1 MMQTISGQYV
11 WPDSAQA
18 VTATASVQGDVLSIT
33 DDTGRLLHQSHKD
46 QVTFAS
52 VIPGLPVEAIL
63 PDKARFIPDDPRW
76 RWPQLSRRQRLP
88 EFLERHWLSVI
99 IALILVPGFVWV
111 MIKHIIPA
119 ASAPL
124 AYLIPDAVVS
134 ELSEQ
139 TLRLLDETEL
149 SPSSL
154 TAAEQQ
160 VIRQQWHLNLQ
171 RLNLYHANLQ
181 HLNHLHAEQPRP
193 AETKEKYRLLFRS
206 YSAGPNAFALP
217 DGSVIVTDEIV
228 SLTHDKPELLHAVLL
243 HEVGHVEHNHGME
256 MLAQSIATSLLF
268 AMMFGDIEGS
278 GELLLGVG
286 TVLLQSAF
294 SRDMEREADRFAS
307 NALAT
312 LNQSPK
318 LFAEALQR
326 LQQAHRQKAD
336 EPHDTQPWFD
346 YFSSHPNTAERIQQ
360 VQQAP

>member
-18 VTATASVQGDVLSIT
+18 VTATASVQGEVLSIT

-63 PDKARFIPDDPRW
+63 PDQARFIPDDPRW
-76 RWPQLSRRQRLP
+76 RWPQLSRSQRLP

-139 TLRLLDETEL
+139 TLRLLDETQL

-154 TAAEQQ
+154 TTAEQQ

-171 RLNLYHANLQ
+171 HLGLQ
-181 HLNHLHAEQPRP
+181 PPGQQHTELPSP
-193 AETKEKYRLLFRS
+193 AEAKEKYRLLFRS
-206 YSAGPNAFALP
+206 FSAGPNAFALP

-228 SLTHDKPELLHAVLL
+228 SLTHDKPELLHAILL

-307 NALAT
+307 NALQK
-312 LNQSPK
+312 LKQSPL

-326 LQQAHRQKAD
+326 LQQAHAQKAD